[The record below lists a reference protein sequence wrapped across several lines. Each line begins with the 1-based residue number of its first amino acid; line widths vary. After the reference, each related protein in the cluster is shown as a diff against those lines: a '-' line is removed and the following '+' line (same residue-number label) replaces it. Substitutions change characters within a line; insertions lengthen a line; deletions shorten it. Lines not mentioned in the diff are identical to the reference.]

1 MGRSY
6 SEPRRRA
13 WDADPPTVVLG
24 VISSSVFY
32 KLVQS
37 EIDGCGLWVR
47 LRPCRGYIPHSRQ
60 RRGCHHNKNMVP
72 AFAEALWTGM
82 AAIGTTLAFNRAYK
96 KNSWRK
102 PSIVSVMGYY
112 LIPQS
117 LVFIFILMVL
127 HTIYDNTTLAIPIKT
142 YLICIAMFFAT
153 YLYVTNN
160 LAFFRFEGLLG
171 TFRGMRCPS
180 S

>member
-1 MGRSY
+1 
-6 SEPRRRA
+6 
-13 WDADPPTVVLG
+13 
-24 VISSSVFY
+24 
-32 KLVQS
+32 
-37 EIDGCGLWVR
+37 
-47 LRPCRGYIPHSRQ
+47 
-60 RRGCHHNKNMVP
+60 
-72 AFAEALWTGM
+72 M